1 MFEPNGPIAVHF
13 GAGNIGRG
21 FIGALLQ
28 DAGYQVVFA
37 DVNQP
42 LIDSMRKKG
51 SYLLTELADEPVTKT
66 YENFIVLNS
75 MSEADALTDWI
86 AKAEIVTAS
95 VGANVLTRIAP
106 NIEAGLRARRVG
118 QQLVVMACENALG
131 ASEIIRSAMQ
141 DQNLATER
149 AVFCNTAVD
158 RIVPLQLE
166 HSEPDV
172 AVEPFSEWII
182 DSAPLQGRNLK
193 LPGATFVDDLEPFIE
208 RKLYTVNTAHLAI
221 ALIGQRL
228 GHLTVVEAM
237 ADQEVMEKANQAL
250 TETSAALI
258 HKHGFDP
265 DSHALYLRKT
275 LSRLSN
281 PAIDDEI
288 VRIGRDPI
296 RKLSRYERLIGPA
309 AYYAE
314 HLGTPEGLLNVVDAA
329 LSFRSPG
336 DAEAAR
342 VQLLLATLTPQEFVF
357 EVCGISAGHALFEP
371 LVSLVELHKSSYTP
385 QSQLG

>member
-1 MFEPNGPIAVHF
+1 MFDHNGPIAVHF

-42 LIDSMRKKG
+42 LIDSMLKKG
-51 SYLLTELADEPVTKT
+51 SYRLTELDENPLTKL
-66 YENFIVLNS
+66 YDNYKVLNS
-75 MSEADALTDWI
+75 ITEAEELTQWI
-86 AKAEIVTAS
+86 AKAELVTAS

-106 NIEAGLRARRVG
+106 VIEAGLEARSSDKK
-118 QQLVVMACENALG
+118 LVVMACENALG

-141 DQNLATER
+141 NQSLASER
-149 AVFCNTAVD
+149 AIFCNTAVD

-182 DSAPLQGRNLK
+182 DSAPLKGRELD
-193 LPGATFVDDLEPFIE
+193 LPGATFVEDLDPFIE

-221 ALIGQRL
+221 ALVGQRL
-228 GHLTVVEAM
+228 GHVTVVEAM
-237 ADQEVMEKANQAL
+237 SDAEVMDMALQAL
-250 TETSAALI
+250 AETSAALI

-265 DSHALYLRKT
+265 QLHKLYVEKT

-288 VRIGRDPI
+288 VRVGRDPI
-296 RKLSRYERLIGPA
+296 RKLSRFERLIGPA
-309 AYYAE
+309 AYHAE
-314 HLGTPEGLLNVVDAA
+314 HLGVPHALLEVVDAA
-329 LSFRSPG
+329 LSFRAPG

-342 VQLLLATLTPQEFVF
+342 LQLLLATLTPAEFVF
-357 EVCGISAGHALFEP
+357 EVCGVSAPHALYEP
-371 LVSLVELHKSSYTP
+371 LVSLVGLHKSSYTP
-385 QSQLG
+385 QSQLR